1 VQTNGLIAAQL
12 FNLKEVHIWGVELE
26 GIWRPIDP
34 LTLSLQ
40 YSHLDA
46 TVANAGAC
54 FADTVD
60 PLALQPG
67 NNINGCLVPGPGGT
81 LVQETRGPGVTNLS
95 QNINGQTL
103 PEATPDKIS
112 FNGIYVWTFD
122 PGKLILS
129 TTVVWK
135 AATYGSLFNRPY
147 SLAPDYTLLN
157 FRLTFRDAKD
167 RYSVIGYVNNAL
179 DAQGFDG
186 ATGTL
191 LQAGSAPAG
200 VPNPE
205 IILSNRSYTAPRT
218 FGVEFQFRFH

>member
-1 VQTNGLIAAQL
+1 M
-12 FNLKEVHIWGVELE
+12 
-26 GIWRPIDP
+26 
-34 LTLSLQ
+34 TLSLQ

-46 TVANAGAC
+46 TVADAGAC
-54 FADTVD
+54 FSDTVD

-67 NNINGCLVPGPGGT
+67 NNINGCKVGGVQEVRGAAT
-81 LVQETRGPGVTNLS
+81 LV

-103 PEATPDKIS
+103 PEATPDKLS
-112 FNGIYVWTFD
+112 FNGIYVCGLRSRETD
-122 PGKLILS
+122 HLS

-157 FRLTFRDAKD
+157 FRLTWRDAKD
-167 RYSVIGYVNNAL
+167 RYSVIGYVDNAL

-191 LQAGSAPAG
+191 LQTGTAPGG

-205 IILSNRSYTAPRT
+205 IILNNRSYTAPRT
-218 FGVEFQFRFH
+218 FGVEFQFRFR